1 MTAKPASFI
10 ALSDLHLGYELSVLD
25 DPAAQARLASELAD
39 LCGGAAD
46 RLILNGDCFEA
57 CVPRDAGRYDPQ
69 GFSPHMA
76 ETARSFFGELTQRIQ
91 VESLVIVWGNHDYAL
106 WRRLAASCGVK
117 TYTNGTRGDVLLQ
130 HDRQVLPGAAPFL
143 NDVLGEAAC
152 SFARVRSAYPNY
164 VLGRYWPYLAF
175 HHGHFLDALV
185 IGQCSDAE
193 YLGLRVLTGQ
203 GRPPVCVDG
212 DETVLS
218 IHQKTEAFVTALWDY
233 NSRAREI
240 EWAIIRRGDSRI
252 VCPSYP
258 GSSGCSNK
266 ITSPEPFRDDLGKH
280 LLWYANVL
288 MADDTTPPP
297 ISSQAMPSYLFV
309 GHDHLGGVKD
319 VVAMDGKAW
328 RAVNTGGWTSDNE
341 HKGQHCHATIWH
353 AGDEVPSAY
362 CLGT

>member
-1 MTAKPASFI
+1 MPATFI

-25 DPAAQARLASELAD
+25 DTAAQSRVVAALAD
-39 LCGGAAD
+39 LCHGSTD

-57 CVPRDAGRYDPQ
+57 CVPRDAGKYDPA

-76 ETARSFFGELTQRIQ
+76 ETARSFFGKLTNKIR
-91 VESLVIVWGNHDYAL
+91 VESLVILWGNHDYAL
-106 WRRLAASCGVK
+106 WKRVAASCGVK

-130 HDRQVLPGAAPFL
+130 HDGQVLPGAAPFL
-143 NDVLGEAAC
+143 NDVLGGAAA

-175 HHGHFLDALV
+175 HHGHFLDGLV
-185 IGQCSDAE
+185 IGQESEAK

-203 GRPPVCVDG
+203 GRPPVIVGG

-218 IHQKTEAFVTALWDY
+218 IHQKTEAFVAALWDY

-240 EWAIIRRGDSRI
+240 EWAIIRRGDARI

-258 GSSGCSNK
+258 ALDVASGK
-266 ITSPEPFRDDLGKH
+266 VAPEPFYDDLGKYAE
-280 LLWYANVL
+280 WYVNVL

-297 ISSQAMPSYLFV
+297 IGSSAMPSYLFV
-309 GHDHLGGVKD
+309 GHDHLGGARD
-319 VVAMDGKAW
+319 VVGMDGKLW
-328 RAVNTGGWTSDNE
+328 RVVDTGGWTSDNE
-341 HKGQHCHATIWH
+341 HRGLHCHATIWLP
-353 AGDEVPSAY
+353 DENTPAAY
-362 CLGT
+362 CLRV